1 MAYDVNLLTTAADCD
16 TLTEV
21 LQKEKKDL
29 AYSKTVQLRQQENTS
44 EDSVSVAAEIAA
56 NDAELSALDIVIAA
70 LPDGDTQRDNV
81 SRKKKLEWRQSVLG
95 KRKDDTGPVAL
106 LDRAYTLAC
115 IDLQI
120 AEADVLLAAVA
131 ARKAAL

>member
-56 NDAELSALDIVIAA
+56 NDAELSAL
-70 LPDGDTQRDNV
+70 PDGDTKRDNV
-81 SRKKKLEWRQSVLG
+81 SRKKKLEWRQSVLS